1 MWIFSFC
8 LSVASMA
15 LALLVCG
22 LLHRHRQKKQ
32 KQVQL
37 LPWLTAGFFFTGLF
51 LFLPV
56 VYGDD
61 PSAAGVW
68 QTALLSVLSAMKM
81 FGGGD
86 FEAVVDKIHLCPQQL
101 QTLYRVW
108 AVTLHA
114 AAPICTAGIVLS
126 VFRNISAKT
135 KYFSCFFKDVYIF
148 SGLSRESVVLARDL
162 KQKNRKAAVVFTSV
176 SDGALL
182 EDAKS
187 LDAVCFRQDGL
198 EVSLTRHCPGKNMTF
213 FAMGQEESQNIHYAL
228 GWIKQFRK
236 RENTHL
242 YVFAVGTES
251 ELLLSDVDT
260 GAIRVRRIDSIQ
272 RLINRQ
278 LFENGCKLFDH
289 ALPGDNGTKD
299 IGAVVV
305 GLGRYGKEMVKALS
319 WYCQMDGYGVRIHA
333 FDKDPQAEDRFTA
346 LAPELM
352 APECNNV
359 WIPGEAQYQITIHS
373 GMDVDTASFAKK
385 LGELKKTTFVFIAL
399 GSDEQ
404 NLCTAVNMRMQ
415 FERMGIHPEIY
426 AVMEST
432 DKKEALTGIRNFRGQ
447 SYDVKFIGDTDTCY
461 SAEVII
467 NSPLEEEALRRH
479 LKWGSEEEF
488 WKYEYNYRS
497 SVASALHRY
506 AKQHCGVAGIQKTEQ
521 ELTRQERDALEVAE
535 HRRWNAYMRAQ
546 GYIYSGS
553 KDQSSRNDLGKM
565 HHDLINY
572 KELSEEDKR
581 KDSAQMT
588 V

>member
-1 MWIFSFC
+1 MWIFSFY

-15 LALLVCG
+15 LAALICA
-22 LLHRHRQKKQ
+22 LLHRRRQKKQ
-32 KQVQL
+32 EQVQL
-37 LPWLTAGFFFTGLF
+37 LPWLTAGFFFAGLF
-51 LFLPV
+51 LLLPV
-56 VYGDD
+56 VYEDD
-61 PSAAGVW
+61 SSAAGVW
-68 QTALLSVLSAMKM
+68 QTALLAVLKSMEL
-81 FGGGD
+81 FGGGK
-86 FEAVVDKIHLCPQQL
+86 FEDVIDKIHLCPEYL

-126 VFRNISAKT
+126 VFRNLCAGT
-135 KYFSCFFKDVYIF
+135 KYISCFFKDVYIF
-148 SGLSRESVVLARDL
+148 SGLSKESLVLARDL
-162 KQKNRKAAVVFTSV
+162 KRKNRRAAIVFTSV

-182 EDAKS
+182 DAAKS
-187 LDAVCFRQDGL
+187 LDAVCFRRDGL
-198 EVSLTRHCPGKNMTF
+198 ETKLKYHCPGKNMTF
-213 FAMGQEESQNIHYAL
+213 FAMGQEESENLHYAL
-228 GWIKQFRK
+228 GWIKKFCK
-236 RENTHL
+236 RGNTHL

-260 GAIRVRRIDSIQ
+260 GAVRVRRIDSVQ
-272 RLINRQ
+272 RVINRQ
-278 LFENGCKLFDH
+278 LFENGCRLFDH
-289 ALPGDNGTKD
+289 ALPGDDGVKD

-319 WYCQMDGYGVRIHA
+319 WYCQMDGYRIRIHA
-333 FDKDPQAEDRFTA
+333 FDKDPKAEDRFTA

-352 APECNNV
+352 SPEYNDV
-359 WIPGEAQYQITIHS
+359 WIPGEAQYQIVIHA
-373 GMDVDTASFAKK
+373 GMDVDTASFAQK
-385 LGELKKTTFVFIAL
+385 LGQLKKTTFVFVAL

-432 DKKEALTGIRNFRGQ
+432 DKKEALTGIRNFQGQ
-447 SYDVKFIGDTDTCY
+447 SYDINFIGDTHTCY
-461 SAEVII
+461 SADVII
-467 NSPLEEEALRRH
+467 NTVVEDEALQRH
-479 LKWGSEEEF
+479 LKWGSEDGF

-506 AKQHCGVAGIQKTEQ
+506 AKQHCGVVSTQKTQQ
-521 ELTRQERDALEVAE
+521 ELTVQERDALEAVE

-565 HHDLINY
+565 HHDLVNY
-572 KELSEEDKR
+572 QELSEEEKR